1 MIPLQPDFEQILK
14 TPVRCNVF
22 GGKMA
27 VKIKDGLFG
36 GKLMIKVLSSL
47 SLQQKMIVNKRLL
60 SHR

>member
-1 MIPLQPDFEQILK
+1 
-14 TPVRCNVF
+14 
-22 GGKMA
+22 MA